1 MGERQLV
8 AGHAP
13 FIDFL
18 LVGEGDPIPVDGP
31 LVLDVR
37 HLRLRAPRK
46 RGLIDLEGAARI
58 EGPVEASRVVAQML
72 RGKSGTTR
80 CRSSFET
87 VVDHVPTRS
96 ALGSEVLGPF
106 GSPCDVVHAVSSE
119 LDDVGLVGAIR
130 ERLSEAHTP
139 YDRGIEIELDA
150 PDDLP
155 SLSPAV
161 ELAAYRITN
170 EALANV
176 FRHAD
181 GGSCVIRI
189 TAGNELEITVCNDGT
204 PPSSWTAGVGLSSIV
219 DRAEEVGGNATVGPT
234 DEGWTVVAH
243 LPLDRR
249 SASVRP

>member
-1 MGERQLV
+1 M
-8 AGHAP
+8 
-13 FIDFL
+13 
-18 LVGEGDPIPVDGP
+18 
-31 LVLDVR
+31 
-37 HLRLRAPRK
+37 
-46 RGLIDLEGAARI
+46 
-58 EGPVEASRVVAQML
+58 
-72 RGKSGTTR
+72 
-80 CRSSFET
+80 
-87 VVDHVPTRS
+87 
-96 ALGSEVLGPF
+96 
-106 GSPCDVVHAVSSE
+106 SSE

-189 TAGNELEITVCNDGT
+189 TAGVIRITAGVIRITAGNELEITVCNDGT